1 MKGKSLKQLKGNI
14 REYLSDLKHS
24 WTRHKNAMYRKKLSY
39 VKILNYINQKT
50 LLKRVKKQVT
60 DWKKIVVTYITDKG
74 FIFWIYKELK
84 KVAF

>member
-1 MKGKSLKQLKGNI
+1 
-14 REYLSDLKHS
+14 
-24 WTRHKNAMYRKKLSY
+24 MYRKKLSY

-74 FIFWIYKELK
+74 FIF
-84 KVAF
+84 